1 MSLPPCVWHSLMVRE
16 QLGSQHPGIHLSP
29 VTFLYNVGMNIRL
42 PVATILLLCLAAC
55 SVNPVTGDR
64 QLILVSGE
72 QELAMGAQNYVPMQ
86 QSQGGPYDVD
96 PALSEYVRSVGN
108 RLAAVS
114 DARLPYEFT
123 VLNNSVPNAWA
134 LPGGKI
140 AINRGL
146 LVELKSEA
154 ELAAVLG
161 HEIVHAAAR
170 HTAQQMSKGMLLQ
183 GLVIGTS
190 IATSD
195 SDYGNMAVGGASIA
209 AQLLSSRY
217 GRSAELESDK
227 YGMRYMART
236 GHDPQGAI
244 ALQETFLRLSEG
256 RNQDWLSG
264 LFASHPPSAE
274 RVTANKK
281 TAAKLAVG
289 GTLGID
295 SFNAAMK
302 KTLAAKPAYDAY
314 DEGRKALGEKKAG
327 EALTLVNKALDLF
340 PKEAHFH
347 ALRGDVRLVNK
358 QYSMAITNFD
368 RAISR
373 RNDFFYYHLQRGVAK
388 NELGQIDGA
397 VVDLERSLDL
407 FPSAPAHFTLGNI
420 KQDRGAIGEA
430 IKHYK
435 VVAKSGGTYG
445 DAAKIELVKL
455 ELPTNPSAYIS
466 SACGDEGSG
475 QIGVS
480 VRNDTPMSVT
490 GVEVL
495 FKYVDTA
502 GIERQQ
508 SRSVGGHIAAGK
520 VARVRT
526 GLPLSAGTNCAAK
539 VVAAKIVP

>member
-1 MSLPPCVWHSLMVRE
+1 
-16 QLGSQHPGIHLSP
+16 
-29 VTFLYNVGMNIRL
+29 
-42 PVATILLLCLAAC
+42 
-55 SVNPVTGDR
+55 
-64 QLILVSGE
+64 
-72 QELAMGAQNYVPMQ
+72 MGAQNYVPMQ

-96 PALSEYVRSVGN
+96 PALTAYVQSVGN

-114 DARLPYEFT
+114 DAQLPYEFT

-209 AQLLSSRY
+209 AQLLSTRY

-227 YGMRYMART
+227 YGMRYMAKA
-236 GHDPQGAI
+236 GYEPQGAI

-281 TAAKLAVG
+281 TAAKLAAG
-289 GTLGID
+289 GRLGID
-295 SFNAAMK
+295 RFNAALK
-302 KTLAAKPAYDAY
+302 KTLVVKPAYDAY
-314 DEGRKALGEKKAG
+314 DEGRKALSDKKAD
-327 EALTLVNKALDLF
+327 EALALANKALDLF

-347 ALRGDVRLVNK
+347 ALRGDVRFLNK
-358 QYSMAITNFD
+358 QYSMAITNFN

-373 RNDFFYYHLQRGVAK
+373 RGDFFYYHLQRGMVK
-388 NELGQIDGA
+388 NELGQTDGA
-397 VVDLERSLDL
+397 IIDLELSLTL
-407 FPSAPAHFTLGNI
+407 LPTAPAHFTLGKI
-420 KQDRGAIGEA
+420 KQDRGAVDEA
-430 IKHYK
+430 KEHYK
-435 VVAKSGGTYG
+435 VVAKGGGNYG
-445 DAAKIELVKL
+445 EAAKTELVRL

-466 SACGDEGSG
+466 SACGNDGSG
-475 QIGVS
+475 QLSVS
-480 VRNDTPMSVT
+480 VRNDTPVLVT
-490 GVEVL
+490 GIDVL
-495 FKYVDTA
+495 FQYVDA
-502 GIERQQ
+502 GGIERQQ
-508 SRSVGGHIAAGK
+508 SRAVGGQLAAGK
-520 VARVRT
+520 VASFRT
-526 GLPLSAGTNCAAK
+526 ELTPSPGTRCTAK
-539 VVAAKIVP
+539 VVSAQVAE